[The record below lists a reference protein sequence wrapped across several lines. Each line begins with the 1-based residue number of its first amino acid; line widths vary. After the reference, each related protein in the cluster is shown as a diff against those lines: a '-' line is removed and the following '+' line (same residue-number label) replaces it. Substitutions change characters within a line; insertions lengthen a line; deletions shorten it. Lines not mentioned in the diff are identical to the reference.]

1 MEYLLFLLI
10 GIIGNIIGTLV
21 GGGGLITLPTMM
33 LMGVPVH
40 SAIGANK
47 VSNMVSAFSS
57 FYTIYKRKELA
68 WIEMRSVLLVSL
80 VGGTLGGLFASLM
93 SSQTLTLIAII
104 LLGFA
109 LIMSFMGGADFG
121 DKERFTMNRKNGPIL
136 LGVGFYDGMFGPGS
150 STLALYTYA
159 HEKISYIKAVGL
171 SRVGVFAMC
180 SGAAITYI
188 ATGKIEW
195 PLTLILMVGSTIGAQ
210 IGIVLAR
217 KVKANQVK
225 LLLRLVTIL
234 LIVQLVYDF
243 IHQL

>member
-33 LMGVPVH
+33 LVGVPVH

-57 FYTIYKRKELA
+57 FYTIYKRKEIL
-68 WIEMRSVLLVSL
+68 WSEMRSVLLVSL
-80 VGGTLGGLFASLM
+80 IGGTLGGLFASFM
-93 SSQTLTLIAII
+93 SSHTLTFIAII

-109 LIMSFMGGADFG
+109 LVMSFLGGAEFG
-121 DKERFTMNRKNGPIL
+121 EKESFTMNRKNGPIL

-159 HEKISYIKAVGL
+159 HQKISYMKAVGL

-180 SGAAITYI
+180 SGASITYI
-188 ATGKIEW
+188 TTGKIDW
-195 PLTLILMVGSTIGAQ
+195 PLTIVLMIGSVIGAQ
-210 IGIVLAR
+210 IGIFLAR

-225 LLLRLVTIL
+225 LLLRIVTIV

-243 IHQL
+243 IKQI

>member
-10 GIIGNIIGTLV
+10 GIIGNVIGTLV

-57 FYTIYKRKELA
+57 FYTIYQRKELA
-68 WIEMRSVLLVSL
+68 WNEMRSVLLVSL
-80 VGGTLGGLFASLM
+80 IGGTLGGLFASFM
-93 SSQTLTLIAII
+93 SSQSLTFIAII
-104 LLGFA
+104 FLGFA
-109 LIMSFMGGADFG
+109 LVMSFMGGADFG

-195 PLTLILMVGSTIGAQ
+195 PLTLILMIGSTIGAQ
-210 IGIVLAR
+210 IGLVLAR
-217 KVKANQVK
+217 KVKAHQVK
-225 LLLRLVTIL
+225 LLLRIVTIV
-234 LIVQLVYDF
+234 LIIQLVYDF

>member
-1 MEYLLFLLI
+1 MEYLLFLSI
-10 GIIGNIIGTLV
+10 GIAGNVIGTLV

-57 FYTIYKRKELA
+57 FYTIYRRKELA
-68 WIEMRSVLLVSL
+68 WAEMRSVLLVSL
-80 VGGTLGGLFASLM
+80 IGGTLGGLFASLM
-93 SSQTLTLIAII
+93 SSQSLTLIAII

-109 LIMSFMGGADFG
+109 LIMSFIGGADFG
-121 DKERFTMNRKNGPIL
+121 EREHFIMNRKNGPIL

-159 HEKISYIKAVGL
+159 HEKLSYIKAVGL

-180 SGAAITYI
+180 SGAAMTYI
-188 ATGKIEW
+188 ATVKIEW
-195 PLTLILMVGSTIGAQ
+195 PLTLILMIGSTIGAQ

-217 KVKANQVK
+217 KVNAKQVK
-225 LLLRLVTIL
+225 LLLRVVTIV
-234 LIVQLVYDF
+234 LIIQLVYDF
-243 IHQL
+243 MKQL

>member
-1 MEYLLFLLI
+1 MEYLLFLVI
-10 GIIGNIIGTLV
+10 GIAGNVVGTLV

-57 FYTIYKRKELA
+57 FYTIFRRKELL
-68 WIEMRSVLLVSL
+68 WSEMRSVLLVSL
-80 VGGTLGGLFASLM
+80 VGGTLGGLFASFI

-109 LIMSFMGGADFG
+109 LIMSFIGGAEFG
-121 DKERFTMNRKNGPIL
+121 EKESFTMNRKNGPIL
-136 LGVGFYDGMFGPGS
+136 LAVGFYDGLFGPGS

-159 HEKISYIKAVGL
+159 HEKISYLKAVGL

-195 PLTLILMVGSTIGAQ
+195 PLTFVLMIGSVIGAQ
-210 IGIVLAR
+210 IGIILAR

-225 LLLRLVTIL
+225 LLLRIVTIV
-234 LIVQLVYDF
+234 LILQLVYDF
-243 IHQL
+243 IKQL

>member
-1 MEYLLFLLI
+1 MEYLLFLSI
-10 GIIGNIIGTLV
+10 GIAGNVIGTLV

-57 FYTIYKRKELA
+57 FYTIYRRKELA
-68 WIEMRSVLLVSL
+68 WSEMRSVLLVSL
-80 VGGTLGGLFASLM
+80 IGGTLGGLFASLM
-93 SSQTLTLIAII
+93 DSQTLTLIAII

-109 LIMSFMGGADFG
+109 LIMSFIGGADFG
-121 DKERFTMNRKNGPIL
+121 EREQFFMNRKNGPIL

-159 HEKISYIKAVGL
+159 HEKLSYIKAVGL

-195 PLTLILMVGSTIGAQ
+195 PLTLILMIGSTIGAQ

-217 KVKANQVK
+217 KVNAKQVK
-225 LLLRLVTIL
+225 LLLRIVTIV
-234 LIVQLVYDF
+234 LILQLVYDF
-243 IHQL
+243 MKQL

>member
-1 MEYLLFLLI
+1 MEYLLFLVI
-10 GIIGNIIGTLV
+10 GIAGNVIGTLV

-57 FYTIYKRKELA
+57 FYTIFRRKELL
-68 WIEMRSVLLVSL
+68 WSEMRSVLLVSL
-80 VGGTLGGLFASLM
+80 VGGTLGGLFASFI

-109 LIMSFMGGADFG
+109 LIMSFIGGAEFG
-121 DKERFTMNRKNGPIL
+121 EKESFTMNRKNGPIL
-136 LGVGFYDGMFGPGS
+136 LAVGFYDGLFGPGS

-159 HEKISYIKAVGL
+159 HEKISYLKAVGL

-195 PLTLILMVGSTIGAQ
+195 PLTFVLMIGSVIGAQ
-210 IGIVLAR
+210 IGIILAR

-225 LLLRLVTIL
+225 LLLRIVTIV
-234 LIVQLVYDF
+234 LILQLVYDF
-243 IHQL
+243 IKQL

>member
-10 GIIGNIIGTLV
+10 GIIGNVIGTLV

-57 FYTIYKRKELA
+57 FYTIYQRKELA
-68 WIEMRSVLLVSL
+68 WNEMRSVLLVSL
-80 VGGTLGGLFASLM
+80 IGGTLGGLFASFM
-93 SSQTLTLIAII
+93 SSKSLTFIAII

-109 LIMSFMGGADFG
+109 LVMSFMGGADFG

-195 PLTLILMVGSTIGAQ
+195 PLTLILMIGSTIGAQ
-210 IGIVLAR
+210 IGLVLAR
-217 KVKANQVK
+217 KVKAHQVK
-225 LLLRLVTIL
+225 LLLRIVTIV
-234 LIVQLVYDF
+234 LIIQLVYDF
-243 IHQL
+243 IHQF

>member
-57 FYTIYKRKELA
+57 FYSIYKRKELA

-121 DKERFTMNRKNGPIL
+121 EKERFTMNRKNGPIL

-225 LLLRLVTIL
+225 LLLRIVTIV

>member
-57 FYTIYKRKELA
+57 FYSIYKRKELA

-109 LIMSFMGGADFG
+109 LIVSFMGGADFG
-121 DKERFTMNRKNGPIL
+121 EKERFTMNRKNGPIL

-210 IGIVLAR
+210 IGLVLAR

-225 LLLRLVTIL
+225 LLLRIVTIV

>member
-10 GIIGNIIGTLV
+10 GIIGNVVGTLV

-68 WIEMRSVLLVSL
+68 WTEMRAVLLVSL
-80 VGGTLGGLFASLM
+80 IGGTLGGLFASFM
-93 SSQTLTLIAII
+93 SSQTLTFIAIM

-121 DKERFTMNRKNGPIL
+121 DNECFTMNRKNGPIL

-195 PLTLILMVGSTIGAQ
+195 PLTLILMIGSTIGAQ
-210 IGIVLAR
+210 IGLVLAR

-225 LLLRLVTIL
+225 LLLRIVTIV
-234 LIVQLVYDF
+234 LIVQLLYDF

>member
-10 GIIGNIIGTLV
+10 GIIGNVIGTLV

-57 FYTIYKRKELA
+57 FYTIYQRKELA
-68 WIEMRSVLLVSL
+68 WNEMRSVLLVSL
-80 VGGTLGGLFASLM
+80 IGGTLGGLFASFM
-93 SSQTLTLIAII
+93 SSQSLTFIAII

-109 LIMSFMGGADFG
+109 LVMSFMGGADFG
-121 DKERFTMNRKNGPIL
+121 DKERFAMNRKNGPIL

-195 PLTLILMVGSTIGAQ
+195 PLTLILMIGSTIGAQ
-210 IGIVLAR
+210 IGLVLAR
-217 KVKANQVK
+217 KVKAHQVK
-225 LLLRLVTIL
+225 LLLRIVTIV
-234 LIVQLVYDF
+234 LIIQLVYDF

>member
-1 MEYLLFLLI
+1 MEYLLFLSI
-10 GIIGNIIGTLV
+10 GIAGNVIGTLV

-57 FYTIYKRKELA
+57 FYTIYRRKELA
-68 WIEMRSVLLVSL
+68 WSEMRSVLLVSL
-80 VGGTLGGLFASLM
+80 IGGTLGGLFASLM
-93 SSQTLTLIAII
+93 DSQTLTLIAII

-109 LIMSFMGGADFG
+109 LIMSFIGGADFG
-121 DKERFTMNRKNGPIL
+121 EREQFIMNRKNGPIL

-159 HEKISYIKAVGL
+159 HEKLSYIKAVGL

-195 PLTLILMVGSTIGAQ
+195 PLTLILMIGSTIGAQ

-217 KVKANQVK
+217 KVNAKQVK
-225 LLLRLVTIL
+225 LLLRIVTIV
-234 LIVQLVYDF
+234 LILQLVYDF
-243 IHQL
+243 MKQL

>member
-10 GIIGNIIGTLV
+10 GIAGNVIGTLV

-57 FYTIYKRKELA
+57 FYTIFRRKELT
-68 WIEMRSVLLVSL
+68 WVEMRSVLLVSL
-80 VGGTLGGLFASLM
+80 VGGTLGGLFASVL
-93 SSQTLTLIAII
+93 SGQTLTLIAII

-109 LIMSFMGGADFG
+109 LVMSFIGGADFG
-121 DKERFTMNRKNGPIL
+121 DKESFTMNRINGPIL
-136 LGVGFYDGMFGPGS
+136 LGVGFYDGLFGPGS

-159 HEKISYIKAVGL
+159 HQKITYMKAVGL

-195 PLTLILMVGSTIGAQ
+195 SLTLVLMVGSIIGAQ
-210 IGIVLAR
+210 IGIVIAR

-225 LLLRLVTIL
+225 ILLRVVTIVL
-234 LIVQLVYDF
+234 MLQLVYDF
-243 IHQL
+243 FSQL

>member
-10 GIIGNIIGTLV
+10 GIIGNVIGTLV

-57 FYTIYKRKELA
+57 FYTIYQRKELA
-68 WIEMRSVLLVSL
+68 WNEMRSVLLVSL
-80 VGGTLGGLFASLM
+80 IGGTLGGLFASVM
-93 SSQTLTLIAII
+93 SSQSLTFIAII

-109 LIMSFMGGADFG
+109 LVMSFMGGAEFG

-180 SGAAITYI
+180 SGAPITYI

-195 PLTLILMVGSTIGAQ
+195 PLTLILMIGSTIGAQ
-210 IGIVLAR
+210 IGLVLAR
-217 KVKANQVK
+217 KVKAHQVK
-225 LLLRLVTIL
+225 LLLRIVTIV
-234 LIVQLVYDF
+234 LIIQLVYDF

>member
-1 MEYLLFLLI
+1 MEYLLFLVI
-10 GIIGNIIGTLV
+10 GIAGNVIGTLV

-57 FYTIYKRKELA
+57 FYTIFRRKELL
-68 WIEMRSVLLVSL
+68 WSEMRSVLLVSL
-80 VGGTLGGLFASLM
+80 VGGTLGGLFASFI

-109 LIMSFMGGADFG
+109 LIMSFISGAEFG
-121 DKERFTMNRKNGPIL
+121 EKESFTMNRKNGPIL
-136 LGVGFYDGMFGPGS
+136 LAVGFYDGLFGPGS

-159 HEKISYIKAVGL
+159 HEKISYLKAVGL

-195 PLTLILMVGSTIGAQ
+195 PLTLVLMIGSVVGAQ
-210 IGIVLAR
+210 IGIILAR

-225 LLLRLVTIL
+225 LLLRIVTIV
-234 LIVQLVYDF
+234 LILQLVYDF
-243 IHQL
+243 IKQL

>member
-10 GIIGNIIGTLV
+10 GIIGNVIGTLV

-57 FYTIYKRKELA
+57 FYTIYQRKELA
-68 WIEMRSVLLVSL
+68 WNEMRSVLLVSL
-80 VGGTLGGLFASLM
+80 IGGTLGGLFASFM
-93 SSQTLTLIAII
+93 SSQSLRLIAII

-109 LIMSFMGGADFG
+109 LVISFMGGADFG

-195 PLTLILMVGSTIGAQ
+195 PLTLILMIGSTIGAQ
-210 IGIVLAR
+210 IGLVLAR
-217 KVKANQVK
+217 KVKAHQVK
-225 LLLRLVTIL
+225 LLLRIVTIV
-234 LIVQLVYDF
+234 LIIQLVYDF

>member
-1 MEYLLFLLI
+1 MEYVLFLVI
-10 GIIGNIIGTLV
+10 GIAGNVIGTLV

-57 FYTIYKRKELA
+57 FYTIYRRKELTWA
-68 WIEMRSVLLVSL
+68 EMRSVLLVSL
-80 VGGTLGGLFASLM
+80 IGGTLGGLFASIM
-93 SSQTLTLIAII
+93 SGQTLTLIAII

-109 LIMSFMGGADFG
+109 LVMSFIGGADFG
-121 DKERFTMNRKNGPIL
+121 EEESFNMNRKNGPIL
-136 LGVGFYDGMFGPGS
+136 LGVGFYDGLFGPGS

-159 HEKISYIKAVGL
+159 HEKLSYIKAVGL

-195 PLTLILMVGSTIGAQ
+195 PLTMVLMVGSIIGAQ
-210 IGIVLAR
+210 IGIILAR

-225 LLLRLVTIL
+225 ILLRVITIV
-234 LIVQLVYDF
+234 LILQLVYDF
-243 IHQL
+243 FQQL

>member
-1 MEYLLFLLI
+1 MEYVLFLVI
-10 GIIGNIIGTLV
+10 GIAGNVIGTLV

-57 FYTIYKRKELA
+57 FYTIFRRKELSWA
-68 WIEMRSVLLVSL
+68 EMRSVLFVSL
-80 VGGTLGGLFASLM
+80 IGGTLGGLFASFM
-93 SSQTLTLIAII
+93 SGQTLTLIAII

-109 LIMSFMGGADFG
+109 LIMSFIGGADFG
-121 DKERFTMNRKNGPIL
+121 DVERFKMTRKNGPIL
-136 LGVGFYDGMFGPGS
+136 LGVGFYDGLFGPGS

-159 HEKISYIKAVGL
+159 HEKLSYIKAVGL

-195 PLTLILMVGSTIGAQ
+195 PLTIVLMFGSIIGAQ

-225 LLLRLVTIL
+225 ILLRVVTIV
-234 LIVQLVYDF
+234 LILQLVYDF
-243 IHQL
+243 FQQL

>member
-1 MEYLLFLLI
+1 MEYVLFLVI
-10 GIIGNIIGTLV
+10 GIAGNVIGTLV

-57 FYTIYKRKELA
+57 FYTIFKRKELS
-68 WIEMRSVLLVSL
+68 WSEMRSVMLVSL
-80 VGGTLGGLFASLM
+80 IGGTLGGLFASFM
-93 SSQTLTLIAII
+93 SGQTLTLIAII

-109 LIMSFMGGADFG
+109 LIMSFIGGADFG
-121 DKERFTMNRKNGPIL
+121 EVESFKMNRKNGPIL
-136 LGVGFYDGMFGPGS
+136 LGVGFYDGLFGPGS

-159 HEKISYIKAVGL
+159 HEKLSYIKAVGL

-195 PLTLILMVGSTIGAQ
+195 PLTIVLMLGSIIGAQ

-225 LLLRLVTIL
+225 ILLRVVTIV
-234 LIVQLVYDF
+234 LILQLIYDF
-243 IHQL
+243 FQQL

>member
-1 MEYLLFLLI
+1 MEYLLFLFI
-10 GIIGNIIGTLV
+10 GIIGNVIGTLV

-57 FYTIYKRKELA
+57 FYTIYQRKELA
-68 WIEMRSVLLVSL
+68 WNEMRSVLLVSL
-80 VGGTLGGLFASLM
+80 IGGTLGGLFASFM
-93 SSQTLTLIAII
+93 SSQSLTFIAII

-109 LIMSFMGGADFG
+109 LVISFMGGADFG
-121 DKERFTMNRKNGPIL
+121 DNERFTMNRKNGPIL

-195 PLTLILMVGSTIGAQ
+195 PLTLILMIGSTIGAQ
-210 IGIVLAR
+210 IGLVLAR
-217 KVKANQVK
+217 KVKAHQVK
-225 LLLRLVTIL
+225 LLLRIVTIV

>member
-1 MEYLLFLLI
+1 MEYLLFLVI
-10 GIIGNIIGTLV
+10 GIAGNVIGTLV

-57 FYTIYKRKELA
+57 FYTIFRRKELL
-68 WIEMRSVLLVSL
+68 WSEMRSVLLVSL
-80 VGGTLGGLFASLM
+80 VGGTLGGLFASFI

-109 LIMSFMGGADFG
+109 LIMSFIGGAEFG
-121 DKERFTMNRKNGPIL
+121 EKESFTMNHKNGPIL
-136 LGVGFYDGMFGPGS
+136 LAVGFYDGLFGPGS

-159 HEKISYIKAVGL
+159 HEKISYLKAVGL

-195 PLTLILMVGSTIGAQ
+195 PLTFVLMIGSVIGAQ
-210 IGIVLAR
+210 IGIILAR

-225 LLLRLVTIL
+225 LLLRIVTIV
-234 LIVQLVYDF
+234 LILQLVYDF
-243 IHQL
+243 IKQL

>member
-109 LIMSFMGGADFG
+109 LIMSFIGGADFG
-121 DKERFTMNRKNGPIL
+121 DKERFIMNRKNGPIL
-136 LGVGFYDGMFGPGS
+136 LGIGFYDGMFGPGS

-225 LLLRLVTIL
+225 LLLRIVTIA

>member
-195 PLTLILMVGSTIGAQ
+195 SLTLILMVGSTIGAQ

-225 LLLRLVTIL
+225 LLLRIVTIV

>member
-188 ATGKIEW
+188 ATGKIDW

-225 LLLRLVTIL
+225 LLLRIVTIV

>member
-1 MEYLLFLLI
+1 MEYVLFLVI
-10 GIIGNIIGTLV
+10 GIAGNLIGTLV

-57 FYTIYKRKELA
+57 FYTIFRRKELSWA
-68 WIEMRSVLLVSL
+68 EMRSVLLVSL
-80 VGGTLGGLFASLM
+80 IGGTLGGLFASFM
-93 SSQTLTLIAII
+93 SGQTLTLIAII

-109 LIMSFMGGADFG
+109 LIMSFIGGADFG
-121 DKERFTMNRKNGPIL
+121 EVDSFKMNRKTGPIL
-136 LGVGFYDGMFGPGS
+136 LGVGFYDGLFGPGS

-159 HEKISYIKAVGL
+159 HEKLSYIKAVGL

-180 SGAAITYI
+180 AGAAITYI

-195 PLTLILMVGSTIGAQ
+195 PLTIVLMIGSIIGAQ
-210 IGIVLAR
+210 IGIILAT

-225 LLLRLVTIL
+225 ILLRIVTIV
-234 LIVQLVYDF
+234 LILQLCYDF
-243 IHQL
+243 FHQL

>member
-57 FYTIYKRKELA
+57 FYSIYKRKELA

-121 DKERFTMNRKNGPIL
+121 EKERFTMNRKNGPIL

-210 IGIVLAR
+210 IGLVLAR

-225 LLLRLVTIL
+225 LLLRIVTIV

>member
-57 FYTIYKRKELA
+57 FYSIYKRKELA

-121 DKERFTMNRKNGPIL
+121 EKERFTMNRKNGPIL

-159 HEKISYIKAVGL
+159 YEKISYIKAVGL

-225 LLLRLVTIL
+225 LLLRIVTIV